1 MKANSLIAPELV
13 WVGPVAGRNG
23 YASAARNLLLGLH
36 SLRFPV
42 SLREWTVENGT
53 QEMSGDHD
61 TLEWYLEMSRRPI
74 TEGSVC
80 VFNHSPT
87 RYHQVD
93 ILDEM
98 RAVNPGMGRYI
109 VYTMFET
116 DRIPLA
122 WVETL
127 GRFDE
132 IWVPSQF
139 NHRTFSNSGLD
150 SKKIRTIPLSID
162 TRKYD
167 PRGQHPLW
175 TSDPDQFRF
184 LSVFEWTPRKG
195 WDVLVRAYCE
205 EFAPDEPVSLT
216 LRTYRGIGSNL
227 ARKTSIKEELVAFI
241 ETRLGK
247 TLSAIPTLEIDESNL
262 SNQAMPR
269 LYQGYDAFVLTSRGE
284 GWGMPYMEAMA
295 MELPTAAPNW
305 GGHLDFMNSQNSYL
319 IDIESVT
326 PIAREQVVENPLY
339 AGHFW
344 AEPSVASTRRV
355 LREMFESREQGREK
369 GKIARLEITKK
380 YDVEVVSKNVSNRV
394 LELGGGRCS
403 WAEKLPQSIEINQTA
418 KMEVTSTIRVA
429 LRSGRAQHGDWHR
442 SEDRFLAQFSP
453 ENGFQLVDERD
464 KAQILISMDSSP
476 SLEPPQAGCKWIWF
490 VPLPFAGIPE
500 EWMSALTH
508 RVDEIW
514 VPSEKWRD
522 IYRSAGI
529 SDHRIHVIP
538 FGVDSEL
545 FSPEAKALALPLDQK
560 FRFLSILKPTEFD
573 GFDNLCHMY
582 FHCFTARDDVALV
595 VRLLATENSQEM
607 EQMKAI
613 VERYRKYSAFP
624 PVLFIEEDFGDQ
636 ELPGLYNACQAFL
649 APYRF
654 TFHEKE
660 AIEAMSCGL
669 PVITSLGCGLDDLLA
684 EGISFSYP
692 SSTVRIHPKTERPDS
707 VDQKNARVVYSFTDV
722 SRRLL
727 RRLASERLLVK
738 KTGERA
744 REYVLAHRSWKR
756 CLDSVMHR
764 IHVLLEGKTEAPI
777 AKITALLPKGQT
789 LPQSSHALQR
799 HNLEIAVSDTRF
811 LKTLHLELHKDFPGP
826 ILLSSGSFQSPP
838 EFLNRLIED
847 LQTHPEVQAV
857 VHHGQSGLL
866 ALLRNSRIPWEI
878 PVHESFSSGASL
890 LEWFRLERVRKTIL
904 DREFQDLRFDADAN
918 WEKESQAI
926 RALEMSQKE
935 REVNALDAAG
945 AYLLSSLESKPN
957 YAASL
962 EALIQLYL
970 QLENQ
975 TGALRS
981 AKNLYE
987 LCRGWW
993 KSYYW
998 LGKTLIACGK
1008 TAEGGAWIYNA
1019 HQINSYNPQLLFEL
1033 SKLYENL
1040 GDSEKAEQS
1049 YRLACNTLECT
1060 AP

>member
-1 MKANSLIAPELV
+1 MTTNSLIAPELV

-42 SLREWTVENGT
+42 SLREWTVENGKH
-53 QEMSGDHD
+53 EMSGDMD
-61 TLEWYLEMSRRPI
+61 TLEWYLEMNRRPL

-80 VFNHSPT
+80 VFNHSPVCY
-87 RYHQVD
+87 RQVD
-93 ILDEM
+93 ILNEM
-98 RAVNPGMGRYI
+98 RAANPGMGRYI

-116 DRIPLA
+116 DRIPSA

-127 GRFDE
+127 NQFDE

-139 NHRTFSNSGLD
+139 NHRTFSSSGLD
-150 SKKIRTIPLSID
+150 VQKIRVIPLSID
-162 TRKYD
+162 LKKYD
-167 PRGQHPLW
+167 PRRQHPLW
-175 TSDPDQFRF
+175 VSDPDQFRF

-216 LRTYRGIGSNL
+216 LRTYRGAGSNL
-227 ARKTSIKEELVAFI
+227 ARKSSIKEELVAFI

-247 TLSAIPTLEIDESNL
+247 TLGSIPTLEIDESHL
-262 SNQAMPR
+262 SNQAMPC
-269 LYQGYDAFVLTSRGE
+269 LYQSYDAFVLTSRGE

-305 GGHLDFMNSQNSYL
+305 GGQLDFMNEKNSYL
-319 IDIESVT
+319 IDVEGMT
-326 PIAREQVVENPLY
+326 PITREQVIENPLY

-344 AEPSVASTRRV
+344 GEPSVTATRRV
-355 LREMFESREQGREK
+355 LREMFESREQGKEK
-369 GKIARLEITKK
+369 GRIARRYLLNN
-380 YDVEVVSKNVSNRV
+380 YDVETVSKKVANRV
-394 LELGGGRCS
+394 TELGGSRCS
-403 WAEKLPQSIEINQTA
+403 WTEKLPKPIEKEQSTKIEI
-418 KMEVTSTIRVA
+418 SSPIRVA
-429 LRSGRAQHGDWHR
+429 LRSGRAQHSDWHR
-442 SEDRFLAQFSP
+442 SENRFLAQFSP

-464 KAQILISMDSSP
+464 KPQILISMDSPP
-476 SLEPPQAGCKWIWF
+476 SLESPRADCKWIWF

-500 EWMSALTH
+500 EWMSALVH

-522 IYRSAGI
+522 IYRSEGI
-529 SDHRIHVIP
+529 PDHRIHVIP

-545 FSPEAKALALPLDQK
+545 FSPEAKALNLPLDQK

-582 FHCFTARDDVALV
+582 FHGFTALDDVALV
-595 VRLLATENSQEM
+595 VKLLATDNSQEM
-607 EQMKAI
+607 EEMKSI

-624 PVLFIEEDFGDQ
+624 PVLFLEEDFGDQ

-660 AIEAMSCGL
+660 AIEAMSCAL
-669 PVITSLGCGLDDLLA
+669 PVITSLGSGLDDLMK

-692 SSTVRIHPKTERPDS
+692 SSTVRLNTSKAGPDS
-707 VDQKNARVVYSFTDV
+707 VNEENGRVVYSFTDV

-727 RRLASERLLVK
+727 RRLASERSLVQ

-744 REYVLAHRSWKR
+744 REFVLSHRSWKR
-756 CLDSVMHR
+756 CLDSVVHR
-764 IHVLLEGKTEAPI
+764 IHVLLKKKVEADV
-777 AKITALLPKGQT
+777 ATITALVSKGQT
-789 LPQSSHALQR
+789 LPPSSLVLHR
-799 HNLEIAVSDTRF
+799 RDLEITAGDIGF
-811 LKTLHLELHKDFPGP
+811 LEKLHLELRRDFFGP
-826 ILLSSGSFQSPP
+826 ILLSSGSFQAPP
-838 EFLNRLIED
+838 EFLHRLIED
-847 LQTHPEVQAV
+847 LDTHPEAQAIL
-857 VHHGQSGLL
+857 HHGKSGFI

-878 PVHESFSSGASL
+878 PVHESFASGAGL
-890 LEWFRLERVRKTIL
+890 LEWFRLEREKKTIL
-904 DREFQDLRFDADAN
+904 DREFQDLRFDANEN
-918 WEKESQAI
+918 WEKECQAI
-926 RALEMSQKE
+926 HALEMAQKE
-935 REVNALDAAG
+935 RDANALDVAA
-945 AYLLSSLESKPN
+945 AHLLSSLESKPN

-962 EALIQLYL
+962 ETLINLYL
-970 QLENQ
+970 QLGNQ
-975 TGALRS
+975 TEALRV
-981 AKNLYE
+981 AKNLHE

-1008 TAEGGAWIYNA
+1008 TSEGGAWIYNA
-1019 HQINSYNPQLLFEL
+1019 HQIDSSNAQLLFEL
-1033 SKLYENL
+1033 SRLYESL
-1040 GDSEKAEQS
+1040 GDSEKAQRS
-1049 YRLACNTLECT
+1049 YRLACNTLECA